1 MRDAIKDI
9 RQELQDNLYHLAFL
23 IGNGV
28 NIYSIGNNDCSW
40 DSILSEAW
48 NGISGKTFNN
58 KKGITLTEFYDI
70 LELKNS
76 YKNAS
81 ELKRAIV
88 NPIVSM
94 PHTPKHDTIQNY
106 LEHWGQPVLTT
117 NYDNNINYGLN
128 KYILNH
134 PLKRHYRAMSDYYPW
149 DRYYSEKEIINPLS
163 DFAVW
168 HINGSLDY
176 LRSIKLSFTEYMAQ
190 LAFTRTNFLH
200 KQNEK
205 NDYDNFETKDQAYWP
220 GYNTWLHIFLNSS
233 LCIIGLSLN
242 EDETFLRWL
251 LIERKKWIDRKGYK
265 DLKGWYITTEKD
277 RDMKQHGKRIF
288 FEELGIK
295 VVKLQN
301 YADIYEGV
309 LRKDYRQSIQF

>member
-76 YKNAS
+76 YKNPS

-117 NYDNNINYGLN
+117 NYDNNIN
-128 KYILNH
+128 
-134 PLKRHYRAMSDYYPW
+134 
-149 DRYYSEKEIINPLS
+149 
-163 DFAVW
+163 
-168 HINGSLDY
+168 
-176 LRSIKLSFTEYMAQ
+176 
-190 LAFTRTNFLH
+190 
-200 KQNEK
+200 
-205 NDYDNFETKDQAYWP
+205 
-220 GYNTWLHIFLNSS
+220 
-233 LCIIGLSLN
+233 
-242 EDETFLRWL
+242 
-251 LIERKKWIDRKGYK
+251 
-265 DLKGWYITTEKD
+265 
-277 RDMKQHGKRIF
+277 
-288 FEELGIK
+288 
-295 VVKLQN
+295 
-301 YADIYEGV
+301 
-309 LRKDYRQSIQF
+309 